1 MANREDEWIQ
11 ILRKNIRLFNG
22 KGWSI
27 RGMKSGKLKKLQITH
42 RIDDG
47 LQHENP
53 RESILTSIEF
63 VQENSP
69 DIQTLIKKVHNLIY
83 ERKVSLAEAYKTT
96 IENSESKIKTKSS
109 GGWIAHA
116 EAYKETKSD
125 RRESTLKDLNF
136 RLELACNLLKAQPKP
151 RNSKDFYLKLKKQY
165 FDKAKMLN
173 GEIKNPKG
181 GNGRLRICNDIAA
194 FLKIFKNIPKKIKLS
209 KNLSINLLLLPEFKI
224 NLTKEIYIPLKIHF
238 PSNLNISLN

>member
-27 RGMKSGKLKKLQITH
+27 RGIKSGKLKKLQITH

-69 DIQTLIKKVHNLIY
+69 DIQTLIKKLHELIY

-96 IENSESKIKTKSS
+96 TENSESKIKTKSL
-109 GGWIAHA
+109 GGWIAYL
-116 EAYKETKSD
+116 EAY
-125 RRESTLKDLNF
+125 
-136 RLELACNLLKAQPKP
+136 
-151 RNSKDFYLKLKKQY
+151 
-165 FDKAKMLN
+165 
-173 GEIKNPKG
+173 
-181 GNGRLRICNDIAA
+181 
-194 FLKIFKNIPKKIKLS
+194 
-209 KNLSINLLLLPEFKI
+209 
-224 NLTKEIYIPLKIHF
+224 
-238 PSNLNISLN
+238 